1 MILSMS
7 KVLQDVADFVDRCLG
22 PLGSSGFGWN
32 TLRDIIIQL
41 CATLILFIVIRVFIW
56 KRVTNILE
64 ARRAAID
71 KELVEAKESN
81 RKARLLAIENE
92 EKLEAAEKQIKEMLD
107 KAEKDANIRREEIIN
122 NAKEEAHRRLVNV
135 EQEIEQEVLQ
145 KNAEIH
151 KQIVDIAMLAAEKIV
166 EHEVDQN
173 KYIDIVNKII
183 EEAGK

>member
-1 MILSMS
+1 
-7 KVLQDVADFVDRCLG
+7 
-22 PLGSSGFGWN
+22 
-32 TLRDIIIQL
+32 
-41 CATLILFIVIRVFIW
+41 
-56 KRVTNILE
+56 
-64 ARRAAID
+64 
-71 KELVEAKESN
+71 
-81 RKARLLAIENE
+81 
-92 EKLEAAEKQIKEMLD
+92 MLD
-107 KAEKDANIRREEIIN
+107 KAEKDANLRREEIIN